1 MKLSWEPMEIV
12 NRIQRM
18 AAIAS
23 KMVASEVKIGLVST
37 LGAIHSGHLSLI
49 RSAREMADLVIV
61 SIFVNRLEFA
71 AEEEYRQFP
80 RDTTRDVDLL
90 RQENVDYVFVPA
102 ESEMYPAN
110 YSTYVEVQNLGAE
123 LTGLPVSL
131 LKGTVTGALKLL
143 HITRPTFIYYGE
155 KDGLQGAVL
164 RKMIRDL
171 NINAEVV
178 IAPVVRE
185 ASGLAYSGCNSLLNG
200 QQLAAAAVFYR
211 SLVAAEEA
219 VRAGETLP
227 KKILAEIARTL
238 STESLAT
245 LEYACIVNPETLEPE
260 AKIEGTVIIA
270 AGGRVGGIS
279 LRDAILIEAPRRT

>member
-1 MKLSWEPMEIV
+1 MKLLWEPMEIV

-18 AAIAS
+18 AAIAA
-23 KMVASEVKIGLVST
+23 KMVASEVKTGLVST
-37 LGAIHSGHLSLI
+37 FGAIHPGHLSLI
-49 RSAREMADLVIV
+49 RSAREMADLVVV

-71 AEEEYRQFP
+71 TEEEYRQFP

-90 RQENVDYVFVPA
+90 RQENVDYVFVPP

-110 YSTYVEVQNLGAE
+110 FSTYVEVQNLGAE
-123 LTGLPVSL
+123 LAGLPESL
-131 LKGTVTGALKLL
+131 LKGTITGALKLL
-143 HITRPTFIYYGE
+143 HITRPAFIYYGE

-185 ASGLAYSGCNSLLNG
+185 ASGLAYSGCNSLLNEP
-200 QQLAAAAVFYR
+200 QLAAAAVLYR
-211 SLVAAEEA
+211 SLSAAEKA
-219 VRAGETLP
+219 VGAGETQP
-227 KKILAEIARTL
+227 KKVLAEIARIMG
-238 STESLAT
+238 TEPLAT
-245 LEYACIVNPETLEPE
+245 LDYACIVDPETLEPE
-260 AKIEGTVIIA
+260 ARIERTVILGV
-270 AGGRVGGIS
+270 GGRVGGIS